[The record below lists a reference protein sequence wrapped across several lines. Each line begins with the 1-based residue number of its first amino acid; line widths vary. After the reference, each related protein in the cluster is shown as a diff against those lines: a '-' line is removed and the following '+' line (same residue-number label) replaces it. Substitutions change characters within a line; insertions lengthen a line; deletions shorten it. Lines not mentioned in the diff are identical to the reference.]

1 MLAYRILGLAARL
14 LLALGV
20 VCILLGGYLLW
31 RTQALAGDVVRVNGT
46 VVSYREIGEGDET
59 RYRPRIRFTTEGGD
73 IVSFD
78 GQLATTTRRFAV
90 GEQVP
95 VVYPRSDTRQARLA
109 SFADNWLGVV
119 AATAIGLLCL
129 VAGIFIRRATRR
141 GIGGNVLGGP

>member
-46 VVSYREIGEGDET
+46 VVSYREIGDGDET
-59 RYRPRIRFTTEGGD
+59 RYRPRIRFTAESGD

-90 GEQVP
+90 GAEVP

-109 SFADNWLGVV
+109 SFADNWLGVI

-129 VAGIFIRRATRR
+129 AAGIFIRRATRR
-141 GIGGNVLGGP
+141 GIGGSVLGGP

>member
-31 RTQALAGDVVRVNGT
+31 RTQTLAGDVVRVNGT
-46 VVSYREIGEGDET
+46 VVSYREIVDGDET
-59 RYRPRIRFTTEGGD
+59 RYRPRIRFTTEAGD

-78 GQLATTTRRFAV
+78 GQLATTTRRFSV
-90 GEQVP
+90 GDEVP
-95 VVYPRSDTRQARLA
+95 VVYPRSDTRQARLG
-109 SFADNWLGVV
+109 SFADNWLGVI

-141 GIGGNVLGGP
+141 GIGGHVLGGP